1 MMRCG
6 IYVRISDVKGQPGI
20 GVARQEKLCRG
31 LAEKRGWTDIV
42 VYSDDDSSAWTGKPR
57 QGWTALLKA
66 IEDGEIEAVIAY
78 EPSRLY
84 RHPRDLEPLISLADK
99 LSIEI
104 ATVMSGQVDLSTPQ
118 GRAVART
125 IVAWDSYESDVKS
138 ARVKTQRDE
147 AASNG
152 EWQGKPRYGY
162 DLEDGKLVINPEEAE
177 IVRRIASEVRAGLSY
192 RSIAVK
198 LNDDGVPPPSGS
210 GKWGSRKVSATLSPT
225 VAGQYVHR
233 GKVVGNGEWEP
244 ILTRSQYEAVQALT
258 KARQQSGA
266 NRGQPTKHL
275 LTGFLKCGHCGESMY
290 YQKRGKDSYAYKCNK
305 QPEGGCGRLSIS
317 AKVEDEIANFITM
330 SAFFLEPTSEMGDED
345 NSIDSLIAEIEA
357 LEARRNEGAVDFL
370 SRGLI
375 DEAQYRAV
383 TEDIDSQLEGLRE
396 KLGQAAQP
404 KRTIINDWPG
414 SWDTW
419 SMDERRMVIGHVIDS
434 ITVKPGKK
442 GARGVD
448 LNRLDINWT
457 TNQPIPN
464 SGELATI

>member
-1 MMRCG
+1 
-6 IYVRISDVKGQPGI
+6 
-20 GVARQEKLCRG
+20 
-31 LAEKRGWTDIV
+31 
-42 VYSDDDSSAWTGKPR
+42 
-57 QGWTALLKA
+57 
-66 IEDGEIEAVIAY
+66 
-78 EPSRLY
+78 
-84 RHPRDLEPLISLADK
+84 
-99 LSIEI
+99 
-104 ATVMSGQVDLSTPQ
+104 
-118 GRAVART
+118 
-125 IVAWDSYESDVKS
+125 
-138 ARVKTQRDE
+138 
-147 AASNG
+147 
-152 EWQGKPRYGY
+152 
-162 DLEDGKLVINPEEAE
+162 
-177 IVRRIASEVRAGLSY
+177 
-192 RSIAVK
+192 
-198 LNDDGVPPPSGS
+198 
-210 GKWGSRKVSATLSPT
+210 
-225 VAGQYVHR
+225 
-233 GKVVGNGEWEP
+233 
-244 ILTRSQYEAVQALT
+244 
-258 KARQQSGA
+258 
-266 NRGQPTKHL
+266 
-275 LTGFLKCGHCGESMY
+275 MY